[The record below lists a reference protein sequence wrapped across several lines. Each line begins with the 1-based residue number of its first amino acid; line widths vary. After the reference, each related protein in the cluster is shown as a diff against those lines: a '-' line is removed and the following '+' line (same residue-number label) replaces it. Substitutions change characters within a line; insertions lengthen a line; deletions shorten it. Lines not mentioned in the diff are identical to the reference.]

1 MIKLDCMAQ
10 KQLCPE
16 KQTRIQGTIS
26 VKVDILKTA
35 LPAEHTPT
43 YCSEQTATW
52 LNTWFAI
59 LPVFAISVHFTAC
72 NSLEFSRAPRSSEEE
87 PKTP

>member
-43 YCSEQTATW
+43 YCSEQTAT
-52 LNTWFAI
+52 
-59 LPVFAISVHFTAC
+59 
-72 NSLEFSRAPRSSEEE
+72 
-87 PKTP
+87 